1 MIAIYLLRAVRSELA
16 KLSWRSSIWYAVVPL
31 AIVIPLALN
40 FGIAKATEANKLN
53 GAGGMDTNN
62 AAYWILVFSSFILMA
77 GGVSSLCAE
86 FKDNTVETVFG
97 IQTRRWT
104 LPIAKLI
111 VFGAIAAVAALVVT
125 FLILWA
131 FPQLF
136 PEIWGKV
143 ELFSA
148 DGVKLL
154 IGVPVYTLLITAL
167 GLGVAALV
175 PKPGL
180 VVMIV
185 LLWKFGVEVFVTFVP
200 GDLGVTL
207 QQLSPFKNGE
217 LGVGQLATIESMFGG
232 QNGSLIYFAVVCV
245 AIFAVGTVRLSLTDT
260 KGY

>member
-1 MIAIYLLRAVRSELA
+1 MIATYLVRAVRSEIA
-16 KLSWRSSIWYAVVPL
+16 KLSRRSSVWYAIVPL
-31 AIVIPLALN
+31 AILIPLGLN

-97 IQTRRWT
+97 IQTRRWL
-104 LPIAKLI
+104 LPIAKLV
-111 VFGAIAAVAALVVT
+111 VFGVIAGLAALVVT

-136 PEIWGKV
+136 PEIWGRV
-143 ELFSA
+143 EVFSG
-148 DGVKLL
+148 DGIQLL
-154 IGVPVYTLLITAL
+154 IGVPIYTLLITAL

-217 LGVGQLATIESMFGG
+217 LGVGQLATIESLFGG
-232 QNGSLIYFAVVCV
+232 QNGSLVYFAVICV
-245 AIFAVGTVRLSLTDT
+245 VIFSVGTVRLSVTDT

>member
-1 MIAIYLLRAVRSELA
+1 MIATYLVRAVRSEIA
-16 KLSWRSSIWYAVVPL
+16 KLSWRSSVWYAIVPL
-31 AIVIPLALN
+31 AVAIPIGLN

-62 AAYWILVFSSFILMA
+62 AAYWILVFSAFILMA

-97 IQTRRWT
+97 IQTRRWI

-111 VFGAIAAVAALVVT
+111 VFGVIAALAALVVT

-136 PEIWGKV
+136 PEIWGRV
-143 ELFSA
+143 EVFSA

-217 LGVGQLATIESMFGG
+217 LGVGQLATIESLFGG
-232 QNGSLIYFAVVCV
+232 QNGSLAYFALVCV
-245 AIFAVGTVRLSLTDT
+245 AIFGVGTVRLSLTDT

>member
-1 MIAIYLLRAVRSELA
+1 MIATYLVRAVRSELA
-16 KLSWRSSIWYAVVPL
+16 KLSWRNSL
-31 AIVIPLALN
+31 
-40 FGIAKATEANKLN
+40 
-53 GAGGMDTNN
+53 
-62 AAYWILVFSSFILMA
+62 ILMA

-86 FKDNTVETVFG
+86 FKDNTVEAVYG
-97 IQTRRWT
+97 IQTRRWI

-111 VFGAIAAVAALVVT
+111 VFGAIAALTALLVT

-143 ELFSA
+143 EVFSG
-148 DGVKLL
+148 DGIQLL
-154 IGVPVYTLLITAL
+154 IGVPLYTLLITAL

-185 LLWKFGVEVFVTFVP
+185 LLWKFGVEVFLTFVP

-217 LGVGQLATIESMFGG
+217 LGVGQLATIKSMFGG
-232 QNGSLIYFAVVCV
+232 QTGSLLYFTAICV
-245 AIFAVGTVRLSLTDT
+245 AIFAVGTVRLARTDT
-260 KGY
+260 

>member
-1 MIAIYLLRAVRSELA
+1 MIATHLLRSVRSELA
-16 KLSWRSSIWYAVVPL
+16 KLSWRSPVWYAVVPL
-31 AIVIPLALN
+31 AVVIPVALN

-62 AAYWILVFSSFILMA
+62 AAYWILIFSAFILMA

-86 FKDNTVETVFG
+86 FKDDTVETVFG
-97 IQTRRWT
+97 IQTRRWL
-104 LPIAKLI
+104 LPLAKLV
-111 VFGAIAAVAALVVT
+111 VFGVIAALTALAVT

-143 ELFSA
+143 EVFSG
-148 DGVKLL
+148 DGIALL
-154 IGVPVYTLLITAL
+154 IGVPLYTLLITAL
-167 GLGVAALV
+167 GLGITALV
-175 PKPGL
+175 PKPGF

-185 LLWKFGVEVFVTFVP
+185 LLWKFGVEVFMTFVP

-217 LGVGQLATIESMFGG
+217 LGVGQLATIESLFGG
-232 QNGSLIYFAVVCV
+232 QNGSLLYFAAVCV
-245 AIFAVGTVRLSLTDT
+245 AIFAIGTVRLALTDT
-260 KGY
+260 QGS

>member
-1 MIAIYLLRAVRSELA
+1 MIATSLVRAVRSELA
-16 KLSWRSSIWYAVVPL
+16 KLSWRSPIWYAIVPL
-31 AIVIPLALN
+31 AVVIPLGLN
-40 FGIAKATEANKLN
+40 FGIAKATESNALN

-77 GGVSSLCAE
+77 GGGSSLCAE
-86 FKDNTVETVFG
+86 FKDNTIETVFG
-97 IQTRRWT
+97 IQTRRWI
-104 LPIAKLI
+104 LPVAKLI
-111 VFGAIAAVAALVVT
+111 VFGVIAAVTAAVVT
-125 FLILWA
+125 FLVLWA

-136 PEIWGKV
+136 PEIWGRV
-143 ELFSA
+143 EVFSG
-148 DGVKLL
+148 DGVQLL
-154 IGVPVYTLLITAL
+154 IGVPVYTLLISAL

-200 GDLGVTL
+200 GDFGVTL

-245 AIFAVGTVRLSLTDT
+245 AIFAIGTVRLSVTDT

>member
-1 MIAIYLLRAVRSELA
+1 MLATYILRAVRSELA
-16 KLSWRSSIWYAVVPL
+16 KLSWRSPIWYAVVPL
-31 AIVIPLALN
+31 AVVIPFGLN
-40 FGIAKATEANKLN
+40 FGIATASRSNILD

-97 IQTRRWT
+97 IQTRRWI

-111 VFGAIAAVAALVVT
+111 VFGVIAAATAAAAT

-131 FPQLF
+131 FPRLF

-143 ELFSA
+143 EVFSG

-154 IGVPVYTLLITAL
+154 IGVPLYTLLIAAL
-167 GLGVAALV
+167 GLGIAALV

-180 VVMIV
+180 VVMVV
-185 LLWKFGVEVFVTFVP
+185 LLWKFGIEVFVTFVP
-200 GDLGVTL
+200 GDFGVTL

-217 LGVGQLATIESMFGG
+217 LGVGQLTTIESLFGG
-232 QNGSLIYFAVVCV
+232 ESGSLLYFAVVCV
-245 AIFAVGTVRLSLTDT
+245 AIFAIGTIRLARTDT
-260 KGY
+260 TGH